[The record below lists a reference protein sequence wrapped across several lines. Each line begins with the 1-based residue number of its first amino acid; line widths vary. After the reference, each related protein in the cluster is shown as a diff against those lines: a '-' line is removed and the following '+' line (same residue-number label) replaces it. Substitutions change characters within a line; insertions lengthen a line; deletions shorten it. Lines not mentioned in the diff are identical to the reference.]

1 MSTSQQ
7 PETTSHPPSTQEV
20 QETADSGDSQQ
31 QGASSSDFDTKGLTK
46 QPQQQQEDAE
56 ADSPVPPLVV
66 DAETSTSHRTSATES
81 EESSDTSSLSDDQ
94 SDNSTTDTA
103 WTSTGD
109 PSLLVASSNLP
120 HSPQEEGVLFIKSLR
135 VIAKVLSL
143 VFRAFETVMNA
154 AITIFGL
161 GVGVGLILGDSLR
174 SPSVTHGGTSA
185 TAFTSSDSNTTSAAA
200 ASTVSVV
207 VRPATPSC
215 RATIR
220 RTHVSRIQE
229 APTMSL
235 SSNGNTHQL
244 PAQ

>member
-1 MSTSQQ
+1 MSTPQQ
-7 PETTSHPPSTQEV
+7 PETSHPPLAHEV
-20 QETADSGDSQQ
+20 QETADSGDRQQ
-31 QGASSSDFDTKGLTK
+31 HSTSRSNDKDTKSLT
-46 QPQQQQEDAE
+46 QQQQPRQQEE
-56 ADSPVPPLVV
+56 AQTDSPVPPLVV
-66 DAETSTSHRTSATES
+66 DAGHSTSSPTES
-81 EESSDTSSLSDDQ
+81 EDSSDTSSLGDDQ
-94 SDNSTTDTA
+94 SDNSTTSDTA
-103 WTSTGD
+103 WISTGD
-109 PSLLVASSNLP
+109 PSSSFEASSSLT
-120 HSPQEEGVLFIKSLR
+120 HPQEEGVLFLKSLR
-135 VIAKVLSL
+135 VVAKVLSL
-143 VFRAFETVMNA
+143 VFRAFETIMNA

-174 SPSVTHGGTSA
+174 SPTVTHGGTSA
-185 TAFTSSDSNTTSAAA
+185 AFSSSDGNTTAAAAA